1 MGWVRINSAITSLA
15 LLTWTHLFRIDFYAR
30 DLTDTFVTAMY
41 TVHSDHILGTDLFR
55 IEIYQMCHLNAAIVN
70 FNCVSILTEGGDK
83 VKILLTKVFEFR
95 LFGCEALL

>member
-41 TVHSDHILGTDLFR
+41 TVHSDHILGRDL
-55 IEIYQMCHLNAAIVN
+55 
-70 FNCVSILTEGGDK
+70 
-83 VKILLTKVFEFR
+83 
-95 LFGCEALL
+95 